1 MTYSPQSNISFQC
14 PTCRKQFTA
23 PATVA
28 GRQVRCSGCGG
39 TLTVPQPG
47 ATPPAAPSR
56 QPAAAPS
63 GNAFLGRISPAQ
75 QRSASPVTSAGPSK
89 PPQLPPVTAGPTA
102 NGKSLTVLGAV
113 GAGFAA
119 VVVIA
124 GLANAFRPPA
134 TQSPEPSET
143 QATEPIERP
152 RRGFWSSSKTKTVQL
167 KIGTATI
174 TDYPAA
180 TSHVR
185 IACNNGLVIDADWK
199 RNAGNEFG
207 YDIYEPSVS
216 RDYKRLAVMMT
227 ARGII
232 AAYLRGEYD

>member
-1 MTYSPQSNISFQC
+1 MTYSPQGNISFQC

-23 PATVA
+23 PASAA
-28 GRQVRCSGCGG
+28 GRQVRCSGCSG
-39 TLTVPQPG
+39 TLTVPKPG
-47 ATPPAAPSR
+47 ATPPAPQRAT
-56 QPAAAPS
+56 
-63 GNAFLGRISPAQ
+63 SPA
-75 QRSASPVTSAGPSK
+75 TSAGATK
-89 PPQLPPVTAGPTA
+89 PPQLPPVTGT
-102 NGKSLTVLGAV
+102 V
-113 GAGFAA
+113 GAIALAIVF
-119 VVVIA
+119 VA
-124 GLANAFRPPA
+124 GLANAFRPPS

-143 QATEPIERP
+143 QSRQPLERP
-152 RRGFWSSSKTKTVQL
+152 RRGFWSSTTTKTVQL

-174 TDYPAA
+174 TDDPTG

-185 IACNNGLVIDADWK
+185 VACNNGLVIDADWK

-216 RDYKRLAVMMT
+216 RDYNRLAVMMT